1 MNINVLVVEDERKVS
16 SFIKQGLEEI
26 GCIVDVANDGLEGI
40 DFIESGDYDVAIIDL
55 LLPQIHGLEVCRQLR
70 KNRPKTKIL
79 ILSALSTL
87 DNKLLGFEY
96 GADDYLVKPFEFLEL
111 IARLKSLMRR
121 DDSSRMSD
129 VLQIS
134 DLIVNVSNKT
144 VFRRGVKIDLTAK
157 EFQLLELLMRNK
169 GRVMSKAEI
178 AEKVWDVS
186 FDSGTNVIEVY
197 INFLRKKIDRG
208 YDPKLI
214 HTLIG
219 MGYIMKEA

>member
-129 VLQIS
+129 VLLIS

-157 EFQLLELLMRNK
+157 EFQLLELLVRNK